1 MFSKLFNFAV
11 ERILKNSF
19 MFELQQKIFNDYEK
33 VRDEFNDYLSK
44 DGIKILDVGCSTGTA
59 AANIFDLAET
69 DYSGIDISEEYI
81 TLARNKYGNNKFLT
95 MDATDMKFKD
105 KTFDIVLF
113 NGVMHH
119 MSDELISS
127 CLKEVRRVLKTDG
140 YILIG
145 EPVFTKSMPIS
156 TFFLNH
162 DRGKFIRSTQG
173 YENLI
178 SEFKLVR
185 KRYFRFSTHR
195 FLSLVLTKDKI

>member
-1 MFSKLFNFAV
+1 
-11 ERILKNSF
+11 

-33 VRDEFNDYLSK
+33 VRDEFCDFLSK

-59 AANIFDLAET
+59 AANIFDLTKT

-81 TLARNKYGNNKFLT
+81 SLARKKYSHKKFLT

-105 KTFDIVLF
+105 QTFDIVLF

-119 MSDELISS
+119 MSNELIDN
-127 CLKEVRRVLKTDG
+127 CLKEVNRVLKSDG

-162 DRGKFIRSTQG
+162 DRGKFIRNTQG
-173 YENLI
+173 YENLV

-185 KRYFRFSTHR
+185 KRYFRFSIHR
-195 FLSLVLTKDKI
+195 FLSLVLTKDKV